1 MTFYDTDGVKRRR
14 EERVRRLRE
23 QMEDT
28 YSSYFFEE
36 EEDQLPYHMDRG
48 RNEWQDERLSYPVR
62 RKQSQVRPSTPMKSG
77 EKWIIRI
84 IVSFFLLSLA
94 YVVQT
99 VSFPG
104 AEKYRGLMAEVLTR
118 PYDFQGMAAWYEKK
132 FGAIP
137 TLMPPIGQA
146 GNEVKPVLQS
156 ETSSLLLKAPA
167 AGPVVKT
174 FAEQGNG
181 LYFTPAESAIKAVDH
196 GWVTFA
202 GEKEGIGKTVI
213 IQHAKGMETW
223 YGGLGIIDV
232 KQNDWVEAQSPIG
245 KPGTEQSK
253 NKPVFFAVKKNEQF
267 VNPQDVVGFGG

>member
-62 RKQSQVRPSTPMKSG
+62 RKQSPVRPSTPMKSG
-77 EKWIIRI
+77 EKWMIRI

-118 PYDFQGMAAWYEKK
+118 PYDFQG
-132 FGAIP
+132 
-137 TLMPPIGQA
+137 
-146 GNEVKPVLQS
+146 
-156 ETSSLLLKAPA
+156 
-167 AGPVVKT
+167 
-174 FAEQGNG
+174 
-181 LYFTPAESAIKAVDH
+181 
-196 GWVTFA
+196 
-202 GEKEGIGKTVI
+202 
-213 IQHAKGMETW
+213 
-223 YGGLGIIDV
+223 
-232 KQNDWVEAQSPIG
+232 
-245 KPGTEQSK
+245 
-253 NKPVFFAVKKNEQF
+253 
-267 VNPQDVVGFGG
+267 